1 MPHGNYIVEISLH
14 FTFEFNCDSHYFY
27 YQKTK
32 KLNKLCS
39 TSTIYNDTPAKFQ
52 KHSLSV
58 LLY

>member
-14 FTFEFNCDSHYFY
+14 FTFDFNCDSHYFY

-39 TSTIYNDTPAKFQ
+39 TSTIYNDTPAKF
-52 KHSLSV
+52 
-58 LLY
+58 